1 MALTKLLF
9 RPGINREATDYANE
23 GGWWDCNLV
32 RFRAGKP
39 ETVGGWTRYTRAAM
53 LGTCRAIFPWRA
65 LSGAVYVGLG
75 TSEKYY
81 VSEGSVPKDI
91 TPLRATTAAG
101 DVTFAAT
108 NGSSVLT
115 VTDTANGAV
124 LGDFVTYSGAV
135 SLGGVVTAAVLNKE
149 YEITEIVNANSYK
162 ITLAVT
168 ANASDVGNGGT
179 SVIGRYQINVGLD
192 GAVSGTGWGTGPWS
206 RGTWNSSYSTSG
218 SSEGLR
224 LWSHDNFGED
234 LVMCVRD
241 GGVFY
246 WDASVGTGTR
256 AVPLS
261 ALAGAQAT
269 PTVARIVIVSE
280 LDRHVLAF
288 GCDPEGNPGVQDP
301 LTIRFSDQENAAEWR
316 SLTTTTAGELQI
328 GTGSGIIAA
337 VQTKQQVIVFTD
349 ISVHAMQYIGAPFT
363 FGIQEVSTSI
373 TIASQ
378 NAAVTVGDMVFWMGV
393 GQFYMYNGAVQQLP
407 CTVKEYVFNDINVAQ
422 IQKIYGGNN
431 TAFAEV
437 WWFYPSADSTE
448 NDRYVIYNYEQQLWY
463 YGELDRTA
471 WTDRGLLNFPLAASP
486 DGYVY
491 YHENGLNDG
500 SVNPPSALTPYIESS
515 AIGFGDGD
523 QFMFA
528 SRVIPDLTFRNSTAA
543 SPTATMTFK
552 ARNFPGGAYFGTDA
566 DPVVKTASLPVE
578 QFTNE
583 LFVRIRGRSMSMRI
597 ESSAT
602 DTAWRLG
609 DPRIDIRTDGRK

>member
-9 RPGINREATDYANE
+9 RPGINRETTDYANE

-39 ETVGGWTRYTRAAM
+39 ETVGGWTQYTRTAL
-53 LGTCRAIFPWRA
+53 LGTCRAIFPWR
-65 LSGAVYVGLG
+65 LLDGTIYVGLG
-75 TSEKYY
+75 TTKKYY
-81 VSEGSVPKDI
+81 VSRGSAPSDI

-108 NGSSVLT
+108 NGSAIIT

-135 SLGGVVTAAVLNKE
+135 SLGGNVTAAVLNKE
-149 YEITEIVNANSYK
+149 YEITRIINSNSYQ

-168 ANASDVGNGGT
+168 ANSSDVGNGG
-179 SVIGRYQINVGLD
+179 SAVVGRYQINVGLD
-192 GAVSGTGWGTGPWS
+192 GAVTGTGWGTGPWS
-206 RGTWNSSYSTSG
+206 RGTWGSSYASSTSA
-218 SSEGLR
+218 STLR

-241 GGVFY
+241 GGVYY

-261 ALAGAQAT
+261 SLAGAQAT

-316 SLTTTTAGELQI
+316 TLPTTTAGELQI

-337 VQTKQQVIVFTD
+337 VQTKQQIVVFTD

-363 FGIQEVSTSI
+363 FGIQEVSAAI

-378 NAAVTVGDMVFWMGV
+378 NAAVAVGDMVFWMGV
-393 GQFYMYNGAVQQLP
+393 GQFYVYDGAVQQLP
-407 CTVKEYVFNDINVAQ
+407 CTVKEYVFSNINTSQ

-448 NDRYVIYNYEQQLWY
+448 NDRYVIYNYEQQVWY
-463 YGELDRTA
+463 YGELNRTA
-471 WTDRGLLNFPLAASP
+471 WTDRGLLSYPLAASP

-500 SVNPPSALTPYIESS
+500 SVNPPTALTPYIESS
-515 AIGFGDGD
+515 TLGFGDGD

-528 SRVIPDLTFRNSTAA
+528 TRVIPDITFRNSTGTDA
-543 SPTATMTFK
+543 TATLTLK

-566 DPVVKTASLPVE
+566 DPIVKTATLPVE
-578 QFTNE
+578 QFTNQ

-597 ESSAT
+597 ESNQT
-602 DTAWRLG
+602 NTAWRLG